1 MKLRLIGLFLSAI
14 VFQNA
19 NAQFEFLPLSNE
31 SENIYNHQLFPKST
45 EFHSSVKP
53 YRRSE
58 VNKITSRDSIIESKY
73 YQGKFF
79 NTWLIY
85 IYPIVF
91 FTIYKEEIRT
101 LHIYIL

>member
-31 SENIYNHQLFPKST
+31 SENIYNHQLFSKST

-58 VNKITSRDSIIESKY
+58 VKKSLAEILLLNR
-73 YQGKFF
+73 
-79 NTWLIY
+79 NTTKGNFLI
-85 IYPIVF
+85 
-91 FTIYKEEIRT
+91 
-101 LHIYIL
+101 HG